1 MRELFALVKRNT
13 KLFFK
18 DKGLFFTSL
27 VTPMILLA
35 LYATFLAEVYRDSF
49 TTFFPAESLPPKKLV
64 DGFVGGQLLSSL
76 VAVCAVTVSFCSNML
91 MVRDKMTG
99 ARKDLF
105 LTPVKQSTMALGY
118 YIATAFTT
126 FLVCLVAIVSGFIY
140 LACVGWYLRFWDIL
154 GLLADT
160 ILLVLFGTALS
171 SIINRFLSSQGQISA
186 VGTIVSSGYGF
197 ICGAYMPISQFG
209 SVMQK
214 IVSFFPGIYGTALT
228 RNHALGGVLVEMEK
242 LGYSSSVMQNIKD
255 AMDCNVYFFGN
266 SVSVGG
272 MYAFLGISVVVLIA
286 VYIFVHALATKKGE

>member
-1 MRELFALVKRNT
+1 MRELLALVKRNT

-35 LYATFLAEVYRDSF
+35 LYATFLAQVYRDSF
-49 TTFFPAESLPPKKLV
+49 IAFFPEGQLPTKKLV
-64 DGFVGGQLLSSL
+64 NGFVGGQLLSSL

-91 MVRDKMTG
+91 MVQDKMTG
-99 ARKDLF
+99 ARKDLL
-105 LTPVKQSTMALGY
+105 LTPVKPSTMALGY
-118 YIATAFTT
+118 YLATALTT
-126 FLVCLVAIVSGFIY
+126 FIVCLIAILAGCVY
-140 LACVGWYLRFWDIL
+140 LAIVGWYLRFWDIV

-160 ILLVLFGTALS
+160 LLLVLFGTALS

-186 VGTIVSSGYGF
+186 VGTIVSAGYGF

-214 IVSFFPGIYGTALT
+214 AVGFFPGIYGTALT
-228 RNHALGGVLVEMEK
+228 RNHALGGVLEK
-242 LGYSSSVMQNIKD
+242 LQSLGYPSDVIKAIRD
-255 AMDCNVYFFGN
+255 TMDCNIYFFGN

-272 MYAFLGISVVVLIA
+272 MYAVLAGSVVLLIVA
-286 VYIFVHALATKKGE
+286 YVFIHALVTKKGK